1 METCSING
9 VVEAATLRPVHYA
22 DILDS
27 PEAEDLLREYSA
39 ECSIPEIG
47 PTSPQRD
54 MYASMEATGLMHSF
68 GVYKGA
74 SLVGFA
80 TLLVFVLPHYGKKIA
95 NVESLFLA
103 KAHRSGGLGRQLMT
117 EIEKVAKEMQ
127 CSVMLYN
134 ARTGTS
140 LERFLA
146 AVPQYQRTNSVFLR
160 SLS

>member
-1 METCSING
+1 METGCARRVLTAVI
-9 VVEAATLRPVHYA
+9 LRPIRYV

-54 MYASMEATGLMHSF
+54 IYARMEASGLMHSF
-68 GVYKGA
+68 GVYDGRA
-74 SLVGFA
+74 LVGFA

-103 KAHRSGGLGRQLMT
+103 KSHRGALGRWLMA
-117 EIEKVAKEMQ
+117 EIENVAKRMQ
-127 CSVMLYN
+127 CAGVLYN
-134 ARTGTS
+134 ARTGS
-140 LERFLA
+140 RLEKFLT

-160 SLS
+160 TL